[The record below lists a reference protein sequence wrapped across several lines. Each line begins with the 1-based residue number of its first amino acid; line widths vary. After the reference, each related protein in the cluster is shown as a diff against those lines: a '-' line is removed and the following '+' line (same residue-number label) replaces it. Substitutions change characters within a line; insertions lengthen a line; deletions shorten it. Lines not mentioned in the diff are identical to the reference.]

1 MTTHHTHHTQLTHHA
16 NPDHPNPSVRTQP
29 LAERILDAFP
39 SGSYAV
45 SGLLRL
51 LDIVETDSVPTAAV
65 ECRVQPRMLVNPA
78 FVDAHAQSPEKLL
91 MLVMHELHHV
101 LLGHTT
107 LFPRITT
114 AQNFVFDAV
123 INGILCRMFPAPEY
137 TAFFT
142 DYYRADR
149 FPECLL
155 RPPPGWPNRTR
166 GLTGAWNALS
176 AQIARDALNAL
187 DPTLR
192 VRVLEVHEALYSE
205 TGASYHEVYE
215 LLPKLLVVLGPQA
228 LAGVPLLGG
237 HDAQSGPDEGSDQE
251 SDGTLQSQSPLLFDL
266 VRELVEQWPQ
276 PPDPIRGRS
285 LAEVLK
291 QQSVDPRPVP
301 SNRALLQRL
310 IRKVAGVQGPGLFS
324 RQQDAM
330 VETMTP
336 LPGFSRR
343 SLVFQALGHTPLL
356 HPGVVPWRRRV
367 RSGEL
372 VHVYLDVSGSMNSVL
387 GALYGAV
394 LDCQALVHPQV
405 HLFSSKVVDVTL
417 ADLRAGRRHSTGGTD
432 IGCVAAHMQSQ
443 GVRRAVM
450 ITDGWVGKPHGEHR
464 QTLSRCR
471 LAVAFLGDNA
481 NPSDLEAFA
490 RHTATLSSVS
500 RPANTAHLAT
510 KPTTPITE
518 GASA

>member
-1 MTTHHTHHTQLTHHA
+1 MTTHLPHLTHHIDQTAHA
-16 NPDHPNPSVRTQP
+16 NPSDRAQP

-39 SGSYAV
+39 SGSYAL

-51 LDIVETDSVPTAAV
+51 LDIVETNSVPTAAV
-65 ECRVQPRMLVNPA
+65 ECRLQPRMLVNPA

-107 LFPRITT
+107 LFPRVTT

-155 RPPPGWPNRTR
+155 RPPPGWPKLRPER
-166 GLTGAWNALS
+166 KGVPRAL
-176 AQIARDALNAL
+176 AAL

-192 VRVLEVHEALYSE
+192 ARVLEVHEALYSE

-215 LLPKLLVVLGPQA
+215 LLPQLLVVLGPQA
-228 LAGVPLLGG
+228 LSGVPLLGG
-237 HDAQSGPDEGSDQE
+237 HDAQSGQAGEAEGS
-251 SDGTLQSQSPLLFDL
+251 LQSQSPLLFDI

-285 LAEVLK
+285 LAEVLTHRA
-291 QQSVDPRPVP
+291 VDPRPVTT
-301 SNRALLQRL
+301 NRVLLQRL
-310 IRKVAGVQGPGLFS
+310 IRKVAGVQGPGRLNC
-324 RQQDAM
+324 QQAAP

-336 LPGFSRR
+336 LPSLSRR
-343 SLVFQALGHTPLL
+343 SLVLQALGHTPLL

-367 RSGEL
+367 RSGEQ

-417 ADLRAGRRHSTGGTD
+417 ADLRAGRCSSTGGTD
-432 IGCVAAHMQSQ
+432 IGCVAEHMQRQ

-450 ITDGWVGKPHGEHR
+450 ITDGWVGQPRGEHR

-471 LAVAFLGDNA
+471 LGVALMGDNA
-481 NPSDLEAFA
+481 NPTDLEPFA
-490 RHTATLSSVS
+490 RHTTKLSSLGRHAS
-500 RPANTAHLAT
+500 
-510 KPTTPITE
+510 TTSLTTSITE
-518 GASA
+518 GAFV

>member
-1 MTTHHTHHTQLTHHA
+1 
-16 NPDHPNPSVRTQP
+16 
-29 LAERILDAFP
+29 
-39 SGSYAV
+39 
-45 SGLLRL
+45 
-51 LDIVETDSVPTAAV
+51 
-65 ECRVQPRMLVNPA
+65 MLVNPA

-155 RPPPGWPNRTR
+155 RPPPGWPKPPRKR
-166 GLTGAWNALS
+166 KGVPRAL
-176 AQIARDALNAL
+176 AAL

-192 VRVLEVHEALYSE
+192 ARVLEVHEALYSE

-215 LLPKLLVVLGPQA
+215 LLPQLLVVLGPQA
-228 LAGVPLLGG
+228 LADVPLLGG
-237 HDAQSGPDEGSDQE
+237 HDARSGPAGEPE
-251 SDGTLQSQSPLLFDL
+251 GTLQSQSPLLFDI

-285 LAEVLK
+285 LAEVLAERA
-291 QQSVDPRPVP
+291 VDPRPVP
-301 SNRALLQRL
+301 SNRVLLQRL
-310 IRKVAGVQGPGLFS
+310 IRKVAGVQGPGRFN
-324 RQQDAM
+324 RQQAAP
-330 VETMTP
+330 VQTMTP
-336 LPGFSRR
+336 LPSLSRR
-343 SLVFQALGHTPLL
+343 SLVLQGLGHTPLL

-367 RSGEL
+367 HSSEQ

-417 ADLRAGRRHSTGGTD
+417 ADLRAGRCSSTGGTD
-432 IGCVAAHMQSQ
+432 ISCVAAHMQSQ

-471 LAVAFLGDNA
+471 LGVAFLGDNA

-490 RHTATLSSVS
+490 RHTTTLSSVS
-500 RPANTAHLAT
+500 RPANSTSL
-510 KPTTPITE
+510 TTPITE

>member
-1 MTTHHTHHTQLTHHA
+1 MTTHLTHHTDQSAHA
-16 NPDHPNPSVRTQP
+16 NPSARAQP

-39 SGSYAV
+39 SGSYAL

-51 LDIVETDSVPTAAV
+51 LDIVATDSVPTAAV
-65 ECRVQPRMLVNPA
+65 ECRLQPRMLVNPA

-107 LFPRITT
+107 LFPRITP

-155 RPPPGWPNRTR
+155 RPPPGWPKLLPSAKGVPR
-166 GLTGAWNALS
+166 AL
-176 AQIARDALNAL
+176 AAL
-187 DPTLR
+187 DPALLA
-192 VRVLEVHEALYSE
+192 RVLEVHQALYSE

-215 LLPKLLVVLGPQA
+215 LLPQLLVVLGPQA
-228 LAGVPLLGG
+228 LSGVALLGG
-237 HDAQSGPDEGSDQE
+237 HDEQSGQAGEAEGA
-251 SDGTLQSQSPLLFDL
+251 LQSQSPLLFDI

-285 LAEVLK
+285 LAEVLTHRA
-291 QQSVDPRPVP
+291 VDPRPVP
-301 SNRALLQRL
+301 TNRVLLQRL
-310 IRKVAGVQGPGLFS
+310 IRKVACVQGPGRLN
-324 RQQDAM
+324 RQQAAL

-336 LPGFSRR
+336 LPSLSRR
-343 SLVFQALGHTPLL
+343 SLVLQALGHTPLL

-367 RSGEL
+367 PSGEQ

-417 ADLRAGRRHSTGGTD
+417 ADLRAGRCSSTGGTD
-432 IGCVAAHMQSQ
+432 IGCVAEHMQSQ
-443 GVRRAVM
+443 GVCRAVL
-450 ITDGWVGKPHGEHR
+450 ITDGWVGQPRGEHR
-464 QTLSRCR
+464 QTLTRCR
-471 LAVAFLGDNA
+471 LGVALLGANA
-481 NPSDLEAFA
+481 NPTDLEPFA
-490 RHTATLSSVS
+490 RHTTKLSNLS
-500 RPANTAHLAT
+500 RPDSTTSL
-510 KPTTPITE
+510 TTPITE

>member
-1 MTTHHTHHTQLTHHA
+1 MTTHLTHHTDQTAHA
-16 NPDHPNPSVRTQP
+16 NPSDRTQP

-39 SGSYAV
+39 SGSYAL

-65 ECRVQPRMLVNPA
+65 ECRLQPRMLVNPA

-107 LFPRITT
+107 LFPRVTT

-176 AQIARDALNAL
+176 AQISRDALNAL

-192 VRVLEVHEALYSE
+192 ARVLEVHEALYSE

-215 LLPKLLVVLGPQA
+215 LLPQLLVVLGPQA
-228 LAGVPLLGG
+228 LTGVPLLGG
-237 HDAQSGPDEGSDQE
+237 HDAQSGPDGGSDRG
-251 SDGTLQSQSPLLFDL
+251 SDSTLQSQSPLLFDI

-291 QQSVDPRPVP
+291 QQSVDSRPVP
-301 SNRALLQRL
+301 TNRVQLQRL
-310 IRKVAGVQGPGLFS
+310 IRKVAGVQGPGRLN
-324 RQQDAM
+324 RQQAAP

-336 LPGFSRR
+336 LPSLSRR
-343 SLVFQALGHTPLL
+343 SLVLQALGHTPLL

-367 RSGEL
+367 RSGEQ

-417 ADLRAGRRHSTGGTD
+417 ADLRAGRCSSTGGTD
-432 IGCVAAHMQSQ
+432 IGCVAEHMQRHR
-443 GVRRAVM
+443 VRRAVM
-450 ITDGWVGKPHGEHR
+450 ITDGWVGQPRGEHR

-471 LAVAFLGDNA
+471 LGVALLGDNA
-481 NPSDLEAFA
+481 NPTDLEAFA
-490 RHTATLSSVS
+490 RHTTKLSSLS
-500 RPANTAHLAT
+500 RPAG
-510 KPTTPITE
+510 TTSLTSSITE
-518 GASA
+518 GAFV

>member
-1 MTTHHTHHTQLTHHA
+1 
-16 NPDHPNPSVRTQP
+16 
-29 LAERILDAFP
+29 LDAFP

-65 ECRVQPRMLVNPA
+65 ECRLQPRMLVNPA

-107 LFPRITT
+107 LFPRITA

-155 RPPPGWPNRTR
+155 RPPTGWPNRIK
-166 GLTGAWNALS
+166 GLKGTWNALRSKS
-176 AQIARDALNAL
+176 AQSTRDSLDAL
-187 DPTLR
+187 DQTLR
-192 VRVLEVHEALYSE
+192 ARVLEVHEALYSE

-228 LAGVPLLGG
+228 LTAVPLLGG
-237 HDAQSGPDEGSDQE
+237 HDTQSGPAGEPGE
-251 SDGTLQSQSPLLFDL
+251 TLQSQSPLLFDI

-285 LAEVLK
+285 LSEVLT

-301 SNRALLQRL
+301 SNRVLLQRL

-343 SLVFQALGHTPLL
+343 SLVLQALGHTPLL

-432 IGCVAAHMQSQ
+432 IGCVAAHMQSL

-490 RHTATLSSVS
+490 RHTTKLSSVS
-500 RPANTAHLAT
+500 RPANTAHLAAKPT
-510 KPTTPITE
+510 AQPTTPITE